1 MGITWLASYPKSGNT
16 WVRFILSNAIFGPA
30 DKSIDVNRRIP
41 DLHRRLPDD
50 RLARAGDGS
59 DDGAPLLAKTHFEL
73 SDAHPELSRTDRA
86 LHIVRNPRDVL
97 LSALNYRRLNGVT
110 EAQLSDRAY
119 AEMFINTG
127 GDPTWKQQKFG
138 TWGSHAQSWT
148 GTDRFPVK
156 TIRYEDLKADTVGVM
171 RDAIGF
177 LGLDIGDD
185 ALARAVKASSFDS
198 LRAIEI
204 REKADPKRKDGL
216 FLGDTRTSKQGVFF
230 MNKGRTGQSLDE
242 AIAPGLDAM
251 LDARLGDA
259 ARNLGYTS

>member
-16 WVRFILSNAIFGPA
+16 WVRFILSNALYGPTER
-30 DKSIDVNRRIP
+30 SIDVNRRIP
-41 DLHRRLPDD
+41 DMHRRLPDD
-50 RLARAGDGS
+50 RLNAP

-73 SDAHPELSRTDRA
+73 TGAHPELSRTDRA

-110 EAQLSDRAY
+110 PAQLSDKAY
-119 AEMFINTG
+119 AEMFIRAG

-138 TWGSHAQSWT
+138 TWASHAASWT
-148 GTDRFPVK
+148 GTDAFPVR
-156 TIRYEDLKADTVGVM
+156 TIRYEDLKADTMGVM
-171 RDAIGF
+171 RDAIDF
-177 LGLDIGDD
+177 MGLQIDD
-185 ALARAVKASSFDS
+185 ATLERAIKASSFES

-216 FLGDTRTSKQGVFF
+216 FLGDTRTSRQGVFF
-230 MNKGRTGQSLDE
+230 MNKGLTGQSLDK

-251 LDARLGDA
+251 LDAALGDVP
-259 ARNLGYTS
+259 ARFGYGSG

>member
-16 WVRFILSNAIFGPA
+16 WVRFILSNALFGA
-30 DKSIDVNRRIP
+30 TERSIDVNRRIP

-50 RLARAGDGS
+50 RLNAP

-73 SDAHPELSRTDRA
+73 SPAHPELSRTDKA

-110 EAQLSDRAY
+110 PAQLSDRAY
-119 AEMFINTG
+119 AEMFIRAG

-138 TWGSHAQSWT
+138 TWASHAASWT
-148 GTDRFPVK
+148 GTDLFPVK
-156 TIRYEDLKADTVGVM
+156 TIRYEDLKADTAGVM
-171 RDAIGF
+171 REVVGF
-177 LGLDIGDD
+177 MGLQVDD
-185 ALARAVKASSFDS
+185 AALERAIRASSFES

-216 FLGDTRTSKQGVFF
+216 FLGDTRTSRQGVFF

-242 AIAPGLDAM
+242 AISPGLDAM
-251 LDARLGDA
+251 LDRALGDA
-259 ARNLGYTS
+259 PARFGYGSA

>member
-1 MGITWLASYPKSGNT
+1 MGIIWLASYPKSGNT

-30 DKSIDVNRRIP
+30 DRSIDVNRRIP

-50 RLARAGDGS
+50 RLS
-59 DDGAPLLAKTHFEL
+59 KPDDASPLLAKTHFEL
-73 SDAHPELSRTDRA
+73 TGAHPELARTDRA
-86 LHIVRNPRDVL
+86 LHIVRDPRDVL

-110 EAQLSDRAY
+110 ESQLSDRAY

-138 TWGSHAQSWT
+138 TWASHAKSWT

-156 TIRYEDLKADTVGVM
+156 TIRYEDLKADTMGVM
-171 RDAIGF
+171 RDAVEF
-177 LGLDIGDD
+177 MGLDIDDD

-216 FLGDTRTSKQGVFF
+216 FLGDTRTSRQGVFF

-251 LDARLGDA
+251 LGRAWGDA
-259 ARNLGYTS
+259 ARELGYAS